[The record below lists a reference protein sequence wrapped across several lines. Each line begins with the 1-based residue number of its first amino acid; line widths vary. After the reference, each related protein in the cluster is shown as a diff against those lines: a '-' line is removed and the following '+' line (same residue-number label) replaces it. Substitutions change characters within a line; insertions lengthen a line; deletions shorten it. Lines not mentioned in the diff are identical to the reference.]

1 MDKSENPEGAS
12 LSSHVKFEQG
22 KSFGLSIDT
31 SSSDSKDGGS
41 GELPLEQ
48 TRKPQTEKMDS
59 EKTESKSESESDS
72 RSEEEKEREVMKYK
86 IKAETPQPKDRP
98 VMQVTCAC

>member
-12 LSSHVKFEQG
+12 LSSHVKFETG
-22 KSFGLSIDT
+22 NSFGWSVDT

-41 GELPLEQ
+41 GELPLEE
-48 TRKPQTEKMDS
+48 TRKPQTEDT

-72 RSEEEKEREVMKYK
+72 RSEEEKERGVMKYK
-86 IKAETPQPKDRP
+86 IQAEAPQPKDRP